1 MERKKKMAKNNQKNF
16 ITQQM
21 QNNQNGVYWLNFI
34 TPDLIQRNT
43 KRIVKEIVN
52 NKYNYEQVGNYFL
65 DPKFLDNLI
74 EGIKYELEIN
84 TLYYNAVSYYKNIDP
99 GYPHLVIHVNQL
111 SALCIVYNTIL
122 DRLYMVDREKNIG
135 YLSDLSALLNQYR
148 NYLN

>member
-1 MERKKKMAKNNQKNF
+1 MAKNNQKNF

-21 QNNQNGVYWLNFI
+21 QNNQNGIYWLNFI

-99 GYPHLVIHVNQL
+99 GYPHLAIHVNQL

-122 DRLYMVDREKNIG
+122 DRLYMVDSEKNIG